1 MRKLI
6 VLFAALVLAAPV
18 SDALAL
24 RPKNTAP
31 AEQPADETPVDF
43 DLKEEAS
50 PKRANAGK
58 NLVETQKSVEVPAP
72 VSQSQLSPNQ
82 LKVLTDILAATEIEN
97 AQLKLEGVQLQRA
110 EQQNRF
116 NELTQ
121 PKPVISAEEVAKAN
135 TEPDIEALKM
145 ARAFPMPG
153 GNPQVVSILGGNKK
167 ALEATLVFPNGLR
180 YEVHKGMLLEGGY
193 RVANVNGNGVTLEK
207 NGYRLAMPLSSG
219 EAKDGGNKPW
229 DRGQEMGTPSDSTTT
244 GQ

>member
-1 MRKLI
+1 MRKLL
-6 VLFAALVLAAPV
+6 VLFAALMLAAPV
-18 SDALAL
+18 SDAFAL

-31 AEQPADETPVDF
+31 AEQPSEENVDF
-43 DLKEEAS
+43 EMKEESS
-50 PKRANAGK
+50 PKRANAGG

-72 VSQSQLSPNQ
+72 EPQSQLTANQ

-97 AQLKLEGVQLQRA
+97 AQLKLESVQLQRA

-121 PKPVISAEEVAKAN
+121 PKPVISAEEVAAN
-135 TEPDIEALKM
+135 AEPDIEALKM

-180 YEVHKGMLLEGGY
+180 YEVHKGMILEGGY
-193 RVANVNGNGVTLEK
+193 RVVSVSGNGVTLEK
-207 NGYRLAMPLSSG
+207 NGFRLPMPLSSG
-219 EAKDGGNKPW
+219 DVKDGGNKPW
-229 DRGQEMGTPSDSTTT
+229 DRGQEMGTPTNSIPS
-244 GQ
+244 GE